1 MLDWKTNSAG
11 KSAVLIEGPRRV
23 GKSTLVQ
30 HFAEQEY
37 ESYILLD
44 FANLHPDVQEL
55 VDTSLTN
62 LDYLFM
68 RLQIIYNVT
77 LVERKSAI
85 VFDEV
90 QLQPKVRQAIKYF
103 VKDGRYDYIETGS
116 LISIRQNVQNI
127 VIPSDEDRIEM
138 YPMDYEEFRWA
149 LGDHASMTLLKQMFG
164 SRQQLGEAAHRY
176 SMREFRLYMLVG
188 GMPQAINEYLE
199 TKNLQQVD
207 AMKRRILN
215 LYADDLHKLD
225 PTDKLRAM
233 FWAIPA
239 ELSKKASHFQAT
251 TEYGCEYCL
260 SCDRSQCGF
269 GLNC

>member
-1 MLDWKTNSAG
+1 MSERIFRRKVYQKMLDWKTNSAG

-116 LISIRQNVQNI
+116 LISI
-127 VIPSDEDRIEM
+127 
-138 YPMDYEEFRWA
+138 
-149 LGDHASMTLLKQMFG
+149 H
-164 SRQQLGEAAHRY
+164 
-176 SMREFRLYMLVG
+176 
-188 GMPQAINEYLE
+188 
-199 TKNLQQVD
+199 
-207 AMKRRILN
+207 
-215 LYADDLHKLD
+215 
-225 PTDKLRAM
+225 
-233 FWAIPA
+233 
-239 ELSKKASHFQAT
+239 
-251 TEYGCEYCL
+251 
-260 SCDRSQCGF
+260 
-269 GLNC
+269 